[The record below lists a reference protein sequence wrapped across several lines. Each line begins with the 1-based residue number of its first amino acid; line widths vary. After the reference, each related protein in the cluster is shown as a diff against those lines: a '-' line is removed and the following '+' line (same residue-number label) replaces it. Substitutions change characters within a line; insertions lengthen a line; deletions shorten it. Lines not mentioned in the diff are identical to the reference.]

1 MKSPASVKKD
11 SSIYGV
17 IQASLLSENDR
28 QRSLDALHRA
38 DVFADGLLWTLHKIE
53 DLSDHLLGKSTVKH

>member
-1 MKSPASVKKD
+1 MRTPASVKKD

-17 IQASLLSENDR
+17 IQGSLLSEHDR
-28 QRSLDALHRA
+28 QLSLDALDRA
-38 DVFADGLLWTLHKIE
+38 DAFAEGLLWTMHKIE